1 MCWMQES
8 SFGLAFMKEKRKAD
22 HDSKRHPH
30 SFKKSSDLTVTL
42 ASYRYFKAGR
52 QLIPTRLVFAVVMAV
67 GTLSPLQISAWH
79 ENLIRGRV

>member
-52 QLIPTRLVFAVVMAV
+52 
-67 GTLSPLQISAWH
+67 
-79 ENLIRGRV
+79 